1 VWLSASL
8 ALAAAVLATE
18 VVNGMVY
25 VVTVIGSGNGGGGG
39 DGDINI
45 SAGGLLQVL
54 MWVVFGIEAVFGLVV
69 MGALRD
75 GRGGRGG
82 NGDRRIDFERGWKEF
97 EDEHI
102 IVI

>member
-1 VWLSASL
+1 MWLSASL

-25 VVTVIGSGNGGGGG
+25 VVTLIGSGNGGG

-54 MWVVFGIEAVFGLVV
+54 LWVVFGIEAVFGLVV
-69 MGALRD
+69 MSALRD